1 MSNCVGVFSS
11 DFFVWF
17 NFFFLSLTHSGSSVF
32 SSNER
37 KKLYIFE
44 THSQFYYILLLSIL
58 IHFLG
63 VFNVIERRKNF
74 FLKKYFSTFL
84 DFFSRF
90 ILLIPCLN
98 VIIFC
103 YLLFLICKCFSVLV
117 IYTQIFILNVLK
129 FETAIFGG
137 THFEIRCSGPTAW
150 NWLNLWLIETMV
162 KLAQSPRWNCFGVNI
177 GIGFLPYQALSFLTE
192 RGLWKFT
199 HMNKFECKCLIYCHE
214 ISDLTKP
221 R

>member
-1 MSNCVGVFSS
+1 MLIIPHQNSIIIIYIIYEATPTNSQTRKGKKILQKKFLNNFFLSNCVGVFSS
-11 DFFVWF
+11 DFFFVWF
-17 NFFFLSLTHSGSSVF
+17 NFFFLSLTHSVSSVF

-44 THSQFYYILLLSIL
+44 THSQFYFLLLSIL

-117 IYTQIFILNVLK
+117 IYTQIFILNM
-129 FETAIFGG
+129 
-137 THFEIRCSGPTAW
+137 C
-150 NWLNLWLIETMV
+150 
-162 KLAQSPRWNCFGVNI
+162 
-177 GIGFLPYQALSFLTE
+177 
-192 RGLWKFT
+192 
-199 HMNKFECKCLIYCHE
+199 
-214 ISDLTKP
+214 
-221 R
+221 